1 VSFIIRICIGLI
13 ALVATS
19 TRASDQNVQVAYD
32 FPIEYLELPKE
43 KPVTLW
49 ERFEYSFELSGE
61 KIFTDRFHPLNTTQ
75 WYLLSDLSAENFR
88 EHTARVARNSFS
100 RTIAVSA
107 RDAVFDLPF
116 LIWLDDKRGFLVDLL
131 FNSVTTY
138 EELSVAPLDP
148 AYRALERSWWKQL
161 ASSKHFAYGLR
172 PFRTSPYAFVSRSF
186 WSGETLLMM
195 AHLRYHYS
203 DFANH
208 QFELALSL
216 PLSDGYAIDLGTAYH
231 FNRHDEAKRM
241 VLKLS
246 KQFDNGGIVHIG
258 MEAQEHPRFLVGF
271 SVPL

>member
-1 VSFIIRICIGLI
+1 MLIGSG
-13 ALVATS
+13 AQ
-19 TRASDQNVQVAYD
+19 ASEQRMQLDYD
-32 FPIEYLELPKE
+32 VPRFELEIPREQPIT
-43 KPVTLW
+43 VW

-61 KIFTDRFHPLNTTQ
+61 KIFTDRFHPLNTTH
-75 WYLLSDLSAENFR
+75 WYLMSDLSADGFR

-131 FNSVTTY
+131 FNSVDTY

-148 AYRALERSWWKQL
+148 SYRALERSWWKRL
-161 ASSKHFAYGLR
+161 ASSKHLTYGIR
-172 PFRTSPYAFVSRSF
+172 PFRTSPYAFASRSF
-186 WSGETLLMM
+186 WSGDTLLML
-195 AHLRYHYS
+195 AHVRYHYS
-203 DFANH
+203 DFADH
-208 QFELALSL
+208 QFELAVSL
-216 PLSDGYAIDLGTAYH
+216 PLSNGFALDLGTAYH
-231 FNRHDEAKRM
+231 FNRHDEAKLM

-246 KQFDNGGIVHIG
+246 KQLEGGGIMHIG

>member
-1 VSFIIRICIGLI
+1 MNFVIQVCIGLV
-13 ALVATS
+13 ALVAVS
-19 TRASDQNVQVAYD
+19 TRASEQRMQLEYAVPRFELETPRAA
-32 FPIEYLELPKE
+32 PI
-43 KPVTLW
+43 TMW
-49 ERFEYSFELSGE
+49 ERFEYTFELSGE

-75 WYLLSDLSAENFR
+75 WYLMSDLSAEGFR
-88 EHTARVARNSFS
+88 DHTARTARNAFS

-107 RDAVFDLPF
+107 REAVFDLPF

-131 FNSVTTY
+131 FNSVDTY

-148 AYRALERSWWKQL
+148 SYRALERSWWKRL
-161 ASSKHFAYGLR
+161 ASNKHFTYGIR

-186 WSGETLLMM
+186 WSGDTLLML

-208 QFELALSL
+208 QFELAVSL
-216 PLSDGYAIDLGTAYH
+216 PLTDGYAIDLGTAH
-231 FNRHDEAKRM
+231 QFNRHDEVTRM

-246 KQFDNGGIVHIG
+246 KQFDNGGVVHIG
-258 MEAQEHPRFLVGF
+258 LEAQEHPRFLLGF